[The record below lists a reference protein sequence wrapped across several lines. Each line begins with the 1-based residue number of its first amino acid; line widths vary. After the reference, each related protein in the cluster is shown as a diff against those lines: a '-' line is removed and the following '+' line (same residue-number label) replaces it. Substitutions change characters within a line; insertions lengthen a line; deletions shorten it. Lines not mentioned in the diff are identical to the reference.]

1 MTEVSEYANNCRIV
15 FVVYLSTL
23 VKARLMILTQES
35 CKKASKKMI
44 NVDL

>member
-1 MTEVSEYANNCRIV
+1 MTDVSEYANNCGIV
-15 FVVYLSTL
+15 FVVYLSKL
-23 VKARLMILTQES
+23 VKVQLMILMQES